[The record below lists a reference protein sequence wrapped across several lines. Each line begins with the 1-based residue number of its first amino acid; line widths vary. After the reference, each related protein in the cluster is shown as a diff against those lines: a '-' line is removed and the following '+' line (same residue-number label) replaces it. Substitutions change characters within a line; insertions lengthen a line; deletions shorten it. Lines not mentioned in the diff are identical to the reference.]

1 LFFFFF
7 YFFLFPYS
15 IQLYRPPTDAGIE
28 PEESLPFGAVVHG
41 GHVAQMLGRPAG
53 ARRSQI
59 RSQDVENRSPTDGR
73 RTGAAFRHDV
83 DSARL
88 NVKFQSRPKQMKN
101 ERKTRIVLTFIW
113 EFFFGQGRE
122 RNIQVDLFSYS
133 IPHPPCP
140 CQSSCPH
147 AQAPSDQTGP
157 ALLIDQITCKKHI
170 TPFL

>member
-113 EFFFGQGRE
+113 EFFFGQEREISKSICFLILSPTLPVHVKVVAPMHRPHRTKLGRH
-122 RNIQVDLFSYS
+122 F
-133 IPHPPCP
+133 
-140 CQSSCPH
+140 
-147 AQAPSDQTGP
+147 
-157 ALLIDQITCKKHI
+157 LLIK
-170 TPFL
+170 